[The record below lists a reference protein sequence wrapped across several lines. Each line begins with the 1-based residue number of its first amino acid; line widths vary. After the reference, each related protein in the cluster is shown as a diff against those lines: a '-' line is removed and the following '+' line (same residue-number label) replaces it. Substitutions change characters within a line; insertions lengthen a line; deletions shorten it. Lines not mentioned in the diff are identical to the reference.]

1 MISYRLYQDN
11 RRTSPNRGKW
21 YARAIH
27 AKDAISTKEL
37 AKKIEANVS
46 VKHADVVAVLS
57 ELSVVMTDFMQNGMK
72 VKLEGIGQFKINLK
86 STAADTAADFTAVK
100 HIVGSRVNFFPE
112 TTIDGNHKR
121 RKAFLD
127 GVRFYET
134 PKNDVDTSSPS
145 TSGSG
150 SGNDADQNGN
160 G

>member
-1 MISYRLYQDN
+1 MISYRLYQEN
-11 RRTSPNRGKW
+11 RRNSPNRGKW

-27 AKDAISTKEL
+27 SKEAISTKEL

-86 STAADTAADFTAVK
+86 STAADTAADFTAGK

-112 TTIDGNHKR
+112 TSIDGNHKR

-134 PKNDVDTSSPS
+134 PKNNVDT
-145 TSGSG
+145 SG